1 MSDSD
6 QRAADAETLTATRNA
21 LQLGGSL
28 IFTWAIALLVRLLV
42 PRYLGPELFG
52 TLSFADAF
60 TTTFF
65 VALGLGADIY
75 VRKYVAVRTE
85 HASDFFGGTF
95 VLRVLMSGA
104 IVGVMVIVLNVT
116 GRPPAVRH
124 LVYLFAGAQFLINA
138 NATLAAMLHARG
150 RVGGMS
156 VLSVLTKFAWGGG
169 ILFALLTGGGLM
181 GIAFAYVV
189 AESIKCV
196 GLFTLARRHLGL
208 VFRVDPRA
216 TKAMIISSLPFYLN
230 DFATTGYG
238 KLDVSLLA
246 FFVTDREVGWYAGAS
261 AIAGLTLLVTP
272 LIGWVLMPTFARA
285 AERSRA
291 ELFERIRR
299 SAELILTVAIPVS
312 LIVILGAGVFVRFL
326 FGEAFAPAALAL
338 RILAGTFV
346 VTYIAIVYAISLL
359 MLDRAWTL
367 TVISIFGLVVNVTL
381 NLLIVRHSV
390 EMFGPGGGGAGCAL
404 AMLGTEIFVSTCM
417 IAVVGREA
425 FDRRALVMV
434 GKSLVA
440 CAVVVGLDRLAR
452 PLGWARLVLDAA
464 TYLTLVISTGALR
477 AREIVGVVK
486 AAIRRREPAL
496 AAGALTP
503 PRTDP

>member
-1 MSDSD
+1 MTE
-6 QRAADAETLTATRNA
+6 RKEADTETLTATRNA

-28 IFTWAIALLVRLLV
+28 IFTWAIALGIRLLL
-42 PRYLGPELFG
+42 PRYLGPDLFG
-52 TLSFADAF
+52 TFSFADAF
-60 TTTFF
+60 TATFF

-95 VLRVLMSGA
+95 VLRILMTAGILAAMAVVLH
-104 IVGVMVIVLNVT
+104 LT
-116 GRPPAVRH
+116 HRPPAVRH
-124 LVYLFAGAQFLINA
+124 LVYLFAVAQFLINA

-156 VLSVLTKFAWGGG
+156 VLSVVTKIAWGGG
-169 ILFALLTGGGLM
+169 IVLALLLHAGLL
-181 GIAFAYVV
+181 GIALSYVV

-196 GLFTLARRHLGL
+196 ALFSLARRHLDL
-208 VFRVDPRA
+208 VFRVDVVA
-216 TKAMIISSLPFYLN
+216 TKAVIVSSLPFYLN

-246 FFVTDREVGWYAGAS
+246 FLVSDKEVGWYAGAS

-285 AERSRA
+285 AERSRE

-367 TVISIFGLVVNVTL
+367 TAISGMGLLVNVAL
-381 NLLIVRHSV
+381 NLVIVRYSV
-390 EMFGPGGGGAGCAL
+390 AYFGAGGGGAGCAL
-404 AMLGTEIFVSTCM
+404 AMLGTETFVTTCM
-417 IAVVGREA
+417 ISVVGREA
-425 FDRRALVMV
+425 FDRRALTMV

-440 CAVVVGLDRLAR
+440 CVLVVGFDRLIQG
-452 PLGWARLVLDAA
+452 LGWTRLVLDAA
-464 TYLTLVISTGALR
+464 AYLVLVLSTGALR
-477 AREIVGVVK
+477 AREIAGVVR
-486 AAIRRREPAL
+486 AAIRREPAL
-496 AAGALTP
+496 VAEALASRTP
-503 PRTDP
+503 QEEG